1 MYCILPSFR
10 CSCGSGI
17 RWLRSSEICSG
28 GTTEEVAV
36 PELILRK
43 RSCPAAA
50 AAGSSSADGWTST
63 CRGWQCWSRCHGAW
77 RIRWSQPEKP
87 VSPATDLP
95 DSESGSCSD
104 VRRSTP
110 SRWPM
115 IGVAASPV
123 SRPWFKR
130 VRRHESLKV
139 KKQRHNFRHRVTKK
153 KHSRQLNRGARIIN
167 YRRS

>member
-1 MYCILPSFR
+1 MYSVGILPSFR

-28 GTTEEVAV
+28 GTTEEAAV
-36 PELILRK
+36 PDLILRK
-43 RSCPAAA
+43 RSCPAAAA

-63 CRGWQCWSRCHGAW
+63 CRGWQCWSRCRGAW

-87 VSPATDLP
+87 VYPATDLP
-95 DSESGSCSD
+95 DSESASCSD

-123 SRPWFKR
+123 SRPCFKR

-139 KKQRHNFRHRVTKK
+139 KKTASQFSSPSHPKNTPD
-153 KHSRQLNRGARIIN
+153 N
-167 YRRS
+167 